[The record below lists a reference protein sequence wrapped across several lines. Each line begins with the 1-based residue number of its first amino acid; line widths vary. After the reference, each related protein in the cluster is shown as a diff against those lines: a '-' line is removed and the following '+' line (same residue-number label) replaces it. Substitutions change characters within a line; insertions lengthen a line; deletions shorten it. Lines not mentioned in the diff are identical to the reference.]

1 MSSEHRFTGEHHDSH
16 PVKVVMAFDGLVDAH
31 PLDFHALGLA
41 GVIDQLAVRMR
52 SVGLKVALEVG
63 HGEAE
68 IDRRSAILL
77 YRATDELFRNIVAHA
92 LAQEVKI
99 LLQVAPGAIQLSIQ
113 DDGVG
118 FHGKRLLSEE
128 ATDGGLRKLHRVIGR
143 AGGYLDVESSTETGT
158 CVTVQLPLD

>member
-1 MSSEHRFTGEHHDSH
+1 MIDAH
-16 PVKVVMAFDGLVDAH
+16 PVKVIVASDGLVDAH
-31 PLDFHALGLA
+31 PFDFHALGLA

-63 HGEAE
+63 HADAE
-68 IDRRSAILL
+68 VDRRSAILL
-77 YRATDELFRNIVAHA
+77 YRATDELFRNILAHS
-92 LAQEVKI
+92 LAQEVKV
-99 LLQVAPGAIQLSIQ
+99 LLHVAPGTIQLSVQ
-113 DDGVG
+113 DDGTG

-128 ATDGGLRKLHRVIGR
+128 AAEGGLRKLHRVIGR